1 MVNRLLGG
9 LSIGDAMSLATS
21 DEGKAMIATLKRMV
35 ERDGSP
41 LLQIMKE
48 AEEHM
53 RKAEALAK
61 RRGVTVKQVL
71 DASLQMYEAQIKTAD
86 GR

>member
-1 MVNRLLGG
+1 MNRLLGG
-9 LSIGDAMSLATS
+9 LSISDAMQLATS

-61 RRGVTVKQVL
+61 RRGVKVKQVL
-71 DASLQMYEAQIKTAD
+71 DASLVMYEAQIAAD

>member
-1 MVNRLLGG
+1 MVGKLLGG
-9 LSIGDAMSLATS
+9 MSLSDAMQLATS
-21 DEGKAMIATLKRMV
+21 AEGKAMIATLKRMV
-35 ERDGSP
+35 ERDGAP
-41 LLQIMKE
+41 LLQIMKD

-53 RKAEALAK
+53 RKAEALAR

-71 DASLQMYEAQIKTAD
+71 DASLMMYEAQIAAD

>member
-1 MVNRLLGG
+1 MNRLLGG
-9 LSIGDAMSLATS
+9 LSITDAMQLATS
-21 DEGKAMIATLKRMV
+21 EEGKAMIATLKRMV

-41 LLQIMKE
+41 LLQMMKE
-48 AEEHM
+48 ANAHM
-53 RKAEALAK
+53 TKAEALAQ

-71 DASLQMYEAQIKTAD
+71 DASLKMYEATITVD

>member
-1 MVNRLLGG
+1 MNRILGG
-9 LSIGDAMSLATS
+9 LSISDAMQLATS
-21 DEGKAMIATLKRMV
+21 DEGKALIATLKRMV

-41 LLQIMKE
+41 LLTILKH

-53 RKAEALAK
+53 RRAETLAK
-61 RRGVTVKQVL
+61 RRGVTVRQVL
-71 DASLQMYEAQIKTAD
+71 DASLVMYEAQIAAD

>member
-1 MVNRLLGG
+1 MNRLLGG
-9 LSIGDAMSLATS
+9 MSLSDAMQLATS
-21 DEGKAMIATLKRMV
+21 TEGKAMIATLKRMV

-48 AEEHM
+48 ANAHM
-53 RKAEALAK
+53 TKAEALAK

-71 DASLQMYEAQIKTAD
+71 DASLMMYEAQIAAD

>member
-1 MVNRLLGG
+1 MNRLLGG
-9 LSIGDAMSLATS
+9 MSLSDAMQLATS
-21 DEGKAMIATLKRMV
+21 TEGKAMIATLKRMV
-35 ERDGSP
+35 ERDGTP
-41 LLQIMKE
+41 LLQIMKA

-53 RKAEALAK
+53 RKAETLAM

-71 DASLQMYEAQIKTAD
+71 DASLMMYEAQIAAD